1 MTISVFGS
9 DVVAATHA
17 RHLYI
22 RADAKA
28 TAWIHTLHC
37 AVKQYTDDALRAES
51 RITTKADD
59 DLDIPMPV
67 FRIGVRNKVTWKSQK
82 NTWDLNV
89 TPDDGSHITY
99 MNTRGISLDVA
110 QYLTAEEFS
119 LARDHTF
126 VEACRVWNAVDDSK
140 RMRIAA
146 PQRKLNVEI
155 VPVSEDDAIS
165 PNESDSD
172 DPDAIAA

>member
-28 TAWIHTLHC
+28 NAWIHTGLHS
-37 AVKQYTDDALRAES
+37 AVKKYTDDALRADS
-51 RITTKADD
+51 HITTKADD

-67 FRIGVRNKVTWKSQK
+67 FRTGVRNKVTWKSQK

-89 TPDDGSHITY
+89 TPDDGRHITY
-99 MNTRGISLDVA
+99 VYEKERHQFGSG
-110 QYLTAEEFS
+110 
-119 LARDHTF
+119 
-126 VEACRVWNAVDDSK
+126 
-140 RMRIAA
+140 
-146 PQRKLNVEI
+146 
-155 VPVSEDDAIS
+155 
-165 PNESDSD
+165 
-172 DPDAIAA
+172 